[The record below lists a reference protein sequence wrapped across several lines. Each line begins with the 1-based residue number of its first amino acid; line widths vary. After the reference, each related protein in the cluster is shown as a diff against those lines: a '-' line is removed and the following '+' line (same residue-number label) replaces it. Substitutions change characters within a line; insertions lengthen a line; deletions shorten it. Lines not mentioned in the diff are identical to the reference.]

1 MTDPEFKNR
10 TKKDEMTNDPLDFTA
25 SDKLNA
31 LLNEL
36 QRELMRRE
44 WTEDTFERIDRAVEF
59 RSQLWDAIAAYR
71 DHWRR

>member
-1 MTDPEFKNR
+1 
-10 TKKDEMTNDPLDFTA
+10 MTNDPLDFTA
-25 SDKLNA
+25 SDKLHD

-59 RSQLWDAIAAYR
+59 RGQLWNAITAYR
-71 DHWRR
+71 DHWSR

>member
-1 MTDPEFKNR
+1 
-10 TKKDEMTNDPLDFTA
+10 MTNDPLDFTA
-25 SDKLNA
+25 SDKLHA

-59 RSQLWDAIAAYR
+59 RGQLWNAITAYR
-71 DHWRR
+71 DHWSR